1 MRRME
6 NILGA
11 QVAVLLTAGLL
22 SFSHAQT
29 LHTSP
34 HGEGLRGLAP
44 AMRVATPKIRWQL
57 TLPAGI
63 AHGSITFSNNGQYLY
78 FKTFGDKQ
86 GQVFKVEASTGNI
99 VWQTDPRTIG
109 FGRFSYSGVVV
120 DEQNGRLYTTG
131 TPSSTPYN

>member
-57 TLPAGI
+57 TLP
-63 AHGSITFSNNGQYLY
+63 L
-78 FKTFGDKQ
+78 
-86 GQVFKVEASTGNI
+86 E
-99 VWQTDPRTIG
+99 
-109 FGRFSYSGVVV
+109 
-120 DEQNGRLYTTG
+120 
-131 TPSSTPYN
+131 